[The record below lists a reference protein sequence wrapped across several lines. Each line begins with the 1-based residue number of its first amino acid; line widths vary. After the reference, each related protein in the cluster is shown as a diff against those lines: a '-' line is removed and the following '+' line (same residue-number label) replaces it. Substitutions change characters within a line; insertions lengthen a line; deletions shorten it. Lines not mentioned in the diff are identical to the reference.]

1 MQQNS
6 RIKKAQQI
14 RDVIRYLKQFN
25 NATIVIY
32 LDDEVIDSPL
42 FSSHMRDIALIHQA
56 GLRVVIVP
64 GARKRIDQIL
74 IKQCGLDKNYFS
86 YKSDDGENLL
96 IQKELLF
103 DPLDAYEVLSQI
115 ESICKILIN
124 DEIIFNPNMTYGEF
138 IDVFYNE
145 MEREKHGYA

>member
-1 MQQNS
+1 MYNFCMQQNS

-74 IKQCGLDKNYFS
+74 SDSKFS
-86 YKSDDGENLL
+86 RKV
-96 IQKELLF
+96 KEM
-103 DPLDAYEVLSQI
+103 S
-115 ESICKILIN
+115 
-124 DEIIFNPNMTYGEF
+124 
-138 IDVFYNE
+138 IDVRANMLSIRQLLQY
-145 MEREKHGYA
+145 